1 MFVDRVKVRVRAGK
15 GGDGCVS
22 FHREKFV
29 PRGGPDGGMGGAGGD
44 VVFYVD
50 PGETTLVR
58 LHGQPSYEAG
68 DGAPGEPG
76 NRTGKSG
83 SDVRVPVAPGSV
95 VRDALTDEIVCDLVL
110 HDDESIVAKGGKG
123 GKGNSSFATS
133 TIQVPRRFETGT
145 PGEERDLI
153 VELKV
158 VADIGLV
165 GFPNAG
171 KSTLLNA
178 LTRARAKIAS
188 YPFTTLN
195 PVLGTIELEV
205 DEEAELTA
213 IQAQAEIPSRHRPRI
228 VIADIPGIVEGAHE
242 GVGLGT
248 EFLRHIERTEVLLFV
263 VDVSVHREQEPEDA
277 YSALVQE
284 VGNYDPILLE
294 RPRLVC
300 LNKIDDPLEVEEI
313 DQIESEIR
321 ARMRGEDPPPKPGDV
336 FRISG
341 LRGEGL
347 DPLRGKLVDIVTRSR
362 RENRNH

>member
-1 MFVDRVKVRVRAGK
+1 MFVDQVKVRVRAGN

-29 PRGGPDGGMGGAGGD
+29 PRGGPDGGAGGNGGNGIL
-44 VVFYVD
+44 YVD

-58 LHGQPSYEAG
+58 LHGQPLYEAG
-68 DGAPGEPG
+68 DGSPGEPN

-83 SDVRVPVAPGSV
+83 ADIRIPVAPGSLIK
-95 VRDALTDEIVCDLVL
+95 DSATGEFVCDLVNY
-110 HDDESIVAKGGKG
+110 DDEAVVAKGGKG
-123 GKGNSSFATS
+123 GKGNSSFATP
-133 TIQVPRRFETGT
+133 TVQVPRKYESGK
-145 PGEERDLI
+145 PGDDRELL
-153 VELKV
+153 VELKI

-205 DEEAELTA
+205 DEEATLVDL
-213 IQAQAEIPSRHRPRI
+213 QVQMGIPAKHRPRI
-228 VIADIPGIVEGAHE
+228 VIADIPGIVEGAHG

-248 EFLRHIERTEVLLFV
+248 EFLRHIERTEVLVFV
-263 VDVSVHREQEPEDA
+263 LDVSIHREQEPEEA
-277 YSALVQE
+277 YRA
-284 VGNYDPILLE
+284 LLE
-294 RPRLVC
+294 EVRNYNEELLEHPRLIC
-300 LNKIDDPLEVEEI
+300 LNKIDDPLELEEI
-313 DQIESEIR
+313 DQIEQEVRGVMQSESP
-321 ARMRGEDPPPKPGDV
+321 APVPGDV

-341 LRGEGL
+341 LKEMGL
-347 DPLRGKLVDIVTRSR
+347 DPLRSALVRLVTESR
-362 RENRNH
+362 RERIR